1 MKLASQPHTVRGV
14 ARIELRIQF
23 VRRLEE
29 GDAKRPAVALEAV
42 AQRREDAV
50 DVHPL
55 AQIAEDLRAGPV
67 AVQRLQLG
75 PLLRLGLAD
84 EGEDRLGEDRTLAVE
99 AIAGN
104 RHVSVPKQVCFD
116 DGLESGFRMPVVTR
130 QVICSSAHISCAGG
144 VS

>member
-1 MKLASQPHTVRGV
+1 M
-14 ARIELRIQF
+14 
-23 VRRLEE
+23 RRLEE

-55 AQIAEDLRAGPV
+55 AQIAEDLFSRLV

-84 EGEDRLGEDRTLAVE
+84 EGEDRFGKDRTLAVE

-104 RHVSVPKQVCFD
+104 GNVSVLEQMRFD
-116 DGLESGFRMPVVTR
+116 YGLEGGLGVTTLAHAA
-130 QVICSSAHISCAGG
+130 ILASFCSNHHTAIWQ
-144 VS
+144 